1 LEAAVNPLPDNS
13 ERGLKAIVSISQ
25 KHPAALRKIKKKAK
39 LGTFNEIL
47 RRLLKR

>member
-1 LEAAVNPLPDNS
+1 MESNSLHKSEASSSAEKDKTK
-13 ERGLKAIVSISQ
+13 EEE
-25 KHPAALRKIKKKAK
+25 AK